1 MGRIDLSSKR
11 FRVELAGIEMCSFHD
26 GKPERCTVTVDAL
39 SPSSCHAPTEGVAED
54 RAWVELKEE
63 APDALQ
69 SLFKTAERRLLNRR
83 RSRIS
88 SEVYSPKD
96 SSVRP

>member
-1 MGRIDLSSKR
+1 MMASLN
-11 FRVELAGIEMCSFHD
+11 
-26 GKPERCTVTVDAL
+26 DAL
-39 SPSSCHAPTEGVAED
+39 SPSMHCHRHRVMPPTEGVAED
-54 RAWVELKEE
+54 RVWFELKEE

-96 SSVRP
+96 SRVRP